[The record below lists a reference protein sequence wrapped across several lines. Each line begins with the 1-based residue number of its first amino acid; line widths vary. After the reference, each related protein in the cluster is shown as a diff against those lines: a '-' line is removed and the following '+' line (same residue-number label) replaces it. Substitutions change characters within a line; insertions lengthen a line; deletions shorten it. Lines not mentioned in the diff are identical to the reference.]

1 MEEKIMKKLILA
13 LLLCMGLTGFAY
25 ADLVVGYGFD
35 GDLSDGSDNGYDGI
49 AVGTLAFS
57 SDVPPDKSGQ
67 SLLLDGTNHVEVPI
81 NAVNPFDGSGD
92 FSIVAWFKP
101 TAPGVLIS
109 SARDTTPDNH
119 SMALYS
125 LPDDGEIV
133 YDNFWIDAVWGVVPD
148 NDWHHVAVTYIALD
162 ETITMYIDG
171 EFGEES
177 FFNPDIPDIIEDT
190 VLIGNSLNTEFPA
203 GEGGFEGWIGNLKDV
218 GIFNHTLT
226 EEEILVVMDEGFG
239 PGGPV
244 AKNPVPA
251 NNEIYAPLDTD
262 LSWDPPADEII
273 GITYDVYFGT
283 EPNELLP
290 EWYGNN
296 QIAAGISETTVLNSV
311 FGPLDYETQYYWRVD
326 TWDPNDGVPQL
337 YEGREWTFR
346 TAPEWVVI
354 VGQPEDIVV
363 PEGQDAEFTVA
374 AVNDETYQWY
384 YSSTPDGAGTILSGE
399 TTDTLAITNV
409 QLADE
414 GYYYCEVMNAAMPDA
429 TSERARLLTERIM
442 AHWKLDRNLDDE
454 VGTSDGTSPAKL
466 TYSNN
471 GIDGNAAQIE
481 APDGY
486 IVIDNNIG
494 TFPGVTVSAWINPT
508 DIAGWHTIID
518 TLHTGDNNV
527 SLFQEDDLLMGEVLN
542 SGWVEGTGIVAG
554 AWQHAALVCNTADEV
569 LQLYLNGEL
578 IAEDD
583 ADPDVWVQAGPLTM
597 GAYVDN
603 TDPNNPTPIDHLVG
617 LLDDVRIYNY
627 ALSCVQVASLYTADG
642 FMSGEEVCCGDY
654 DTDLSGPE
662 DVPDCRVDIYDLV
675 AFVKDWWLECNIVPD
690 CAFEL
695 P

>member
-1 MEEKIMKKLILA
+1 MKKLVLA
-13 LLLCMGLTGFAY
+13 LLLCTGLAGFAY

-49 AVGTLAFS
+49 PIGTMAFS
-57 SDVPPDKSGQ
+57 SDVPAGKSGE

-81 NAVNPFDGSGD
+81 NEVNPFDGTGD
-92 FSIVAWFKP
+92 FTIVAWFKSD
-101 TAPGVLIS
+101 ASPGIIIS
-109 SARDTTPDNH
+109 SARDDTPGNH
-119 SMALYS
+119 SMALFLGAGDS
-125 LPDDGEIV
+125 EGEVV
-133 YDNFWIDAVWGVVPD
+133 YDNFWIDMLGAYGPYD
-148 NDWHHVAVTYIALD
+148 NNVWHHVALTYTPD
-162 ETITMYIDG
+162 GTNFEMYIDG
-171 EFGEES
+171 VYEADNS
-177 FFNPDIPDIIEDT
+177 FDPEIPDIVEDT

-218 GIFNHTLT
+218 GVFNHVLT
-226 EEEILVVMDEGFG
+226 EEEILAVMDEGFG
-239 PGGPV
+239 PGGPL
-244 AKNPVPA
+244 AKNPIPK
-251 NNEIYAPLDTD
+251 NGEIYAALDTD
-262 LSWDPPADEII
+262 LSWDAPPDVI
-273 GITYDVYFGT
+273 GVTFDVYFGT

-296 QIAAGISETTVLNSV
+296 KIADGISETTVLNAV
-311 FGPLDYETQYYWRVD
+311 IAPLDYETRYYWRVD
-326 TWDPNDGVPQL
+326 TWDPNEGVPQL

-354 VGQPEDIVV
+354 VGQPEDVVV
-363 PEGQDAEFTVA
+363 PEGEDAEFTVV

-384 YSSTPDGAGTILSGE
+384 YSNTPDGIGTELTGE
-399 TTDTLAITNV
+399 TSDTLVVSNV

-429 TSERARLLTERIM
+429 TSERARLLTERLM
-442 AHWKLDRNLDDE
+442 AHWKLDKDLTDE
-454 VGTSDGTSPAKL
+454 VGSNDGTSPVKIM
-466 TYSNN
+466 YST
-471 GIDGNAAQIE
+471 GIDGDAAEIE
-481 APDGY
+481 SPDRY

-508 DIAGWHTIID
+508 DIAGWHVIID
-518 TLHTGDNNV
+518 ALHTGDNNV
-527 SLFQEDDLLMGEVLN
+527 SLFQEDDLLMGEVLG
-542 SGWVEGTGIVAG
+542 SGWVEGTGVVAG

-583 ADPDVWVQAGPLTM
+583 ANPDVWAQAGPLTM
-597 GAYVDN
+597 GAYVDAE
-603 TDPNNPTPIDHLVG
+603 DPNNPTPIDHFVG

-662 DVPDCRVDIYDLV
+662 EVPDCRVDIYDLV